1 MLHWARLKNN
11 QTPNEVRVNSGSTS
25 EETRRVRVGLPKG
38 SLQDATIR
46 MMRRA
51 GWSVN
56 VSERSYYPAV
66 DDEELEIVLLRAQ
79 EIPRYV
85 EDGVLDCGITGH
97 DNVLESQAD
106 VHEVAELI
114 YSKATSRPYRWVLAV
129 PQNSSISGP
138 QDLQGKRIATELVG
152 VTRRYLEKHG
162 VVADVEFSWGATE
175 VKVPDLV
182 DAIVEGTETG
192 STLRA
197 HGLKIIDELLSS
209 TTRLVANRAS
219 FEDKWKRAKIET
231 LALLLQAAMAAQSK
245 VGLKMNAPRAGL
257 EEILALLPSMKNP
270 TISQLSDS
278 ADWVAVEIIAE
289 EKQVRDLIP
298 LLRKAGATG
307 IIEYPLNTVLE

>member
-1 MLHWARLKNN
+1 MSKLRLA
-11 QTPNEVRVNSGSTS
+11 
-25 EETRRVRVGLPKG
+25 LPKG

-51 GWSVN
+51 GWVVN
-56 VSERSYYPAV
+56 VSERSYYPSV

-85 EDGVLDCGITGH
+85 QEGVIDCGITGY
-97 DNVLESQAD
+97 DNVLENDAD

-129 PQNSSISGP
+129 PQNSPIAGP
-138 QDLQGKRIATELVG
+138 ADLQGKRIATELVNVTRKYLARHG
-152 VTRRYLEKHG
+152 VTAE
-162 VVADVEFSWGATE
+162 VEFSWGATE

-209 TTRLVANRAS
+209 TTRLIANHKAYG
-219 FEDKWKRAKIET
+219 DLVKRAKIDNMAT
-231 LALLLQAAMAAQSK
+231 MLLGAMAAETK
-245 VGLKMNAPRAGL
+245 VGLKMNAPRHGL
-257 EEILALLPSMKNP
+257 DAILAILPAMQTP
-270 TISQLSDS
+270 TVSQLSDP
-278 ADWVAVEIIAE
+278 AWVALEIIADE
-289 EKQVRDLIP
+289 SKVRDLIP
-298 LLRKAGATG
+298 KLLGAGATG
-307 IIEYPLNTVLE
+307 IIEYPLNKVIA

>member
-1 MLHWARLKNN
+1 MNSENN
-11 QTPNEVRVNSGSTS
+11 RT
-25 EETRRVRVGLPKG
+25 RVRLGLPKG

-85 EDGVLDCGITGH
+85 QDGVLDCGITGH
-97 DNVLESQAD
+97 DNVLESDAD
-106 VHEVAELI
+106 IHEVAELI

-129 PQNSSISGP
+129 PNNSAISGP
-138 QDLQGKRIATELVG
+138 QDLQGKRIATELVN
-152 VTRRYLEKHG
+152 VTRRYLEKNG
-162 VVADVEFSWGATE
+162 VTADVEFSWGATE

-192 STLRA
+192 SSLRA

-209 TTRLVANRAS
+209 TTRLIANHGS
-219 FEDKWKRAKIET
+219 FQDEFKRRKIET
-231 LALLLQAAMAAQSK
+231 LALLLQGAMAAESK
-245 VGLKMNAPRAGL
+245 VGLKMNAPRAHL
-257 EEILALLPSMKNP
+257 PEILKLLPSMKNP
-270 TISQLSDS
+270 TVSQLSDT
-278 ADWVAVEIIAE
+278 ADWVAIEIIAE

-298 LLRKAGATG
+298 LLRSAGATG
-307 IIEYPLNTVLE
+307 IIEYPLNKVLE

>member
-1 MLHWARLKNN
+1 LARKIEEQHQARMNSENKN
-11 QTPNEVRVNSGSTS
+11 T
-25 EETRRVRVGLPKG
+25 RVRLGLPKG

-85 EDGVLDCGITGH
+85 QDGVLDCGITGH
-97 DNVLESQAD
+97 DNVIESDSD
-106 VHEVAELI
+106 VHEVTELI
-114 YSKATSRPYRWVLAV
+114 YSKATARPYRWVLAV
-129 PQNSSISGP
+129 PQNSPISGP

-152 VTRRYLEKHG
+152 VTRRYLAKHG
-162 VVADVEFSWGATE
+162 VSADVEFSWGATE

-209 TTRLVANRAS
+209 TTRLIANHDS
-219 FEDKWKRAKIET
+219 FADDWKRKKIES
-231 LALLLQAAMAAQSK
+231 LALLLSAAMEAESK
-245 VGLKMNAPRAGL
+245 VGLKMNAPHANL
-257 EEILALLPSMKNP
+257 PEILQLLPALKTP
-270 TISQLSDS
+270 TVSQLSDT
-278 ADWVAVEIIAE
+278 DWVAIEIVAE

-298 LLRKAGATG
+298 LLRTAGATG
-307 IIEYPLNTVLE
+307 IIEYPLNKVLA